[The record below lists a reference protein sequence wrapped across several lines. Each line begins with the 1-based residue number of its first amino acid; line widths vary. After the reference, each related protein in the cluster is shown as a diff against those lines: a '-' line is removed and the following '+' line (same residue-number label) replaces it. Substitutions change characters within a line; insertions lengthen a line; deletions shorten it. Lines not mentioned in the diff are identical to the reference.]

1 MKVSEAVIRLHC
13 LPPPLL
19 SEDAEPPGTNSW
31 LPLIP
36 EPGEVGLRRRRRE
49 EGLSP
54 REELGSTTERLIHI
68 YYLRLE
74 NQITSLKE
82 SYCR

>member
-36 EPGEVGLRRRRRE
+36 EPGEVGLRRRRRRE
-49 EGLSP
+49 EGGDLSP
-54 REELGSTTERLIHI
+54 REELDQTTTSTTERLIHV
-68 YYLRLE
+68 YYLRL
-74 NQITSLKE
+74 
-82 SYCR
+82 